1 LDKVR
6 LSKYKGEAQYDLR
19 IPDAVATLLF
29 KFSEETLKQFLDA
42 RINKFKL
49 VQKFNR
55 HIPDQ
60 MQLVIWRQNTQVL
73 VSIRED
79 YCVVAQ
85 LLTHFDS

>member
-60 MQLVIWRQNTQVL
+60 MQLVIWNKTPKFWLVFVKTIVL
-73 VSIRED
+73 LRN
-79 YCVVAQ
+79 C
-85 LLTHFDS
+85 